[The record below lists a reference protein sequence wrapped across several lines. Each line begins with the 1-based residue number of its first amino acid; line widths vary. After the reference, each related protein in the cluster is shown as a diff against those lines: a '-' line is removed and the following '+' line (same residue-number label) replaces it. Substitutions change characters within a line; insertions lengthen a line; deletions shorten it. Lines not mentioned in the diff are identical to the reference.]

1 MDRTSLADKA
11 YAAIKKDI
19 ITCVLDP
26 GSQIAQSQLVQ
37 RYDFGVTP
45 IREAL
50 KRLEQD
56 GYVQSMPRFGYV
68 VTPINI
74 KDIEDIY
81 DLRLVLEKSA
91 VRLAAQRASDDQLA
105 QLSER
110 ANFTYRFKD
119 RESYLNFLEMNN
131 AFHVAIALTSGNRKL
146 AETLANLLN
155 EMTRIFNLGLDLRDS
170 AEEMR
175 HEHLALAAAIAKR
188 NVEDAEQI
196 VEDQITSSRRRVIE
210 MFIQRLDHKAMHE
223 IGLPGLTGQT
233 G

>member
-1 MDRTSLADKA
+1 MNQTSLADKA

-37 RYDFGVTP
+37 HYDFGVTP

-56 GYVQSMPRFGYV
+56 GFVQAVPRFGYL

-81 DLRLVLEKSA
+81 DLRLILEKSS
-91 VRLAAQRASDDQLA
+91 VRLAAQRASDDQLS

-110 ANFTYRFKD
+110 ANFSYRFKD
-119 RESYLNFLEMNN
+119 TESYRIFLEMNN

-146 AETLANLLN
+146 ADTLAGVLN
-155 EMTRIFNLGLDLRDS
+155 EMTRIFHLGLDLRDS

-175 HEHLALAAAIAKR
+175 HEHLALAGAISKR
-188 NVEDAEQI
+188 NVDHAEQI

-210 MFIQRLDHKAMHE
+210 MFVQRLDHKAMHE
-223 IGLPGLTGQT
+223 IGLPIVSSQA
-233 G
+233 

>member
-1 MDRTSLADKA
+1 MNQASLADRA
-11 YAAIKKDI
+11 YATIKKDI

-37 RYDFGVTP
+37 RYDFGITP

-50 KRLEQD
+50 KRLEQE
-56 GYVQSMPRFGYV
+56 GYVQSVPRFGYI

-81 DLRLVLEKSA
+81 DLRLILEKSS

-105 QLSER
+105 RLLER

-119 RESYLNFLEMNN
+119 TESYQKFLEMNN

-146 AETLANLLN
+146 ADTLADLLN
-155 EMTRIFNLGLDLRDS
+155 QMTRIFHLGLDLRDS

-175 HEHLALAAAIAKR
+175 HEHLALANAISKR
-188 NVEDAEQI
+188 NVDQAEQI

-210 MFIQRLDHKAMHE
+210 MFVQRLDHNAMRE
-223 IGLPGLTGQT
+223 IGLLTVTDQD
-233 G
+233 

>member
-1 MDRTSLADKA
+1 MNQTSLADKA
-11 YAAIKKDI
+11 YAALKKDI

-37 RYDFGVTP
+37 RYDIGITP

-50 KRLEQD
+50 KHLEQD
-56 GYVQSMPRFGYV
+56 GYVQSVPRFGYI

-81 DLRLVLEKSA
+81 DLRLILEKSA
-91 VRLAAQRASDDQLA
+91 VRLSAQRASDDQLA
-105 QLSER
+105 QLLER
-110 ANFTYRFKD
+110 ANFSYRFKD
-119 RESYLNFLEMNN
+119 TESYRKFLEMNN

-146 AETLANLLN
+146 ADTLADLLN
-155 EMTRIFNLGLDLRDS
+155 EMTRIFHLGLDLRDS

-175 HEHLALAAAIAKR
+175 HEHLALASAISQR
-188 NVEDAEQI
+188 NVEQAEQI

-210 MFIQRLDHKAMHE
+210 MFVQRLDHNAMNE
-223 IGLPGLTGQT
+223 IGLPIVTDQV
-233 G
+233 

>member
-1 MDRTSLADKA
+1 MNQTSLADRA
-11 YAAIKKDI
+11 YATIKKDI

-37 RYDFGVTP
+37 RYDFGITP

-50 KRLEQD
+50 KRLEQED
-56 GYVQSMPRFGYV
+56 YVQSVPRFGYI

-81 DLRLVLEKSA
+81 DLRLILEKSS

-105 QLSER
+105 QLLER

-119 RESYLNFLEMNN
+119 TESYRKFLEMNN

-146 AETLANLLN
+146 ADTLADLLN
-155 EMTRIFNLGLDLRDS
+155 QMTRIFHLGLDLRDS

-175 HEHLALAAAIAKR
+175 HEHLALANAISKR
-188 NVEDAEQI
+188 NVDQAEQI

-210 MFIQRLDHKAMHE
+210 MFVQRLDHNAMRE
-223 IGLPGLTGQT
+223 IGLLTVTDQD
-233 G
+233 

>member
-1 MDRTSLADKA
+1 MNQTSLADKA

-37 RYDFGVTP
+37 RYDIGITP

-50 KRLEQD
+50 KHLEQD
-56 GYVQSMPRFGYV
+56 GYVQSVPRFGYI

-81 DLRLVLEKSA
+81 DLRLILEKSA
-91 VRLAAQRASDDQLA
+91 VRLSAQRASDDQLA
-105 QLSER
+105 QLLER
-110 ANFTYRFKD
+110 SNFSYRFKD
-119 RESYLNFLEMNN
+119 TESYRKFLEMNN

-146 AETLANLLN
+146 ADTLADLLN
-155 EMTRIFNLGLDLRDS
+155 EMTRIFHLGLDLRDS

-175 HEHLALAAAIAKR
+175 HEHLALAGAISQR
-188 NVEDAEQI
+188 NVEQAEQI

-210 MFIQRLDHKAMHE
+210 MFVQRLDHKAMNE
-223 IGLPGLTGQT
+223 IGLPIVTDQV
-233 G
+233 